1 MFLMMTNSNQSRY
14 RQKEIPPANER
25 IIHTKVRPTVYIT
38 ENSNTVF
45 RSNNQ
50 AHGAQTTRRRKYISK
65 TLTQPTTQQQIPKEN
80 GRSHG
85 SPPSKEEASQKN

>member
-14 RQKEIPPANER
+14 GQKEIPPANER

-38 ENSNTVF
+38 ENPNTAF

-85 SPPSKEEASQKN
+85 SPPSKEEASPKN